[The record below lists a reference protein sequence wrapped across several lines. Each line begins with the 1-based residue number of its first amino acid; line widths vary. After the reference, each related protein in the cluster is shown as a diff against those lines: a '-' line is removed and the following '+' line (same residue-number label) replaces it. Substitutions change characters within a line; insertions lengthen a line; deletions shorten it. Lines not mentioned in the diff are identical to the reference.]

1 MSNGLPGNLKI
12 GKDFQ
17 PDDQEKIAAIAKVF
31 ESAQDFL
38 SQVQSAEN
46 KKGYVIQKRETRPSP
61 ENPSAEE
68 EFFTYLEFHPILL
81 KQHENKPYLTF
92 NTFNQVMQGRNLFKI
107 GPIHDCIL
115 SQTVDQFFSQVEAQ
129 KIDMKVVNQ
138 EKQAMKKLENVKKDH
153 EMRVEKLQTEQSLD
167 RRRAELIEMNEQLV
181 DSALMVNSDLFYS
194 SIIDFQVGVVFL
206 NRFCV
211 RLWRIRSTGRKS
223 MSWSKKRPRTVTL

>member
-38 SQVQSAEN
+38 NQVQSAEN

-92 NTFNQVMQGRNLFKI
+92 DTFNQVMQARNL
-107 GPIHDCIL
+107 L
-115 SQTVDQFFSQVEAQ
+115 NWT
-129 KIDMKVVNQ
+129 
-138 EKQAMKKLENVKKDH
+138 
-153 EMRVEKLQTEQSLD
+153 
-167 RRRAELIEMNEQLV
+167 
-181 DSALMVNSDLFYS
+181 YS
-194 SIIDFQVGVVFL
+194 
-206 NRFCV
+206 
-211 RLWRIRSTGRKS
+211 
-223 MSWSKKRPRTVTL
+223 